1 MKQKLNKLEKY
12 WVMYDVGNSAFA
24 LLVSTIIPIYFKNMA
39 TENGVSA
46 ADSTAYLSYAISIST
61 LIVAIL
67 GPVLGTVA
75 DGKNRKKPLFTLF
88 MLIGVL
94 GCAALALPKSA
105 ILFLVVF
112 VITKVGFSGSLIFYD
127 SMLVDVTTDERMDD
141 VSSQGYA
148 WGYIGSCVPF
158 VVSLAL
164 IFGADYIGIS
174 GTVATAGAFIINA
187 LWWVVVTIPLL
198 KNYKQNYYVETKVNG
213 VKETIKRL
221 GTVCGEIKKDKKVF
235 LFLVAFF
242 FYIDGVYT
250 IIEMA
255 TSYGKDVGI
264 NDTSLLLALLLTQIV
279 AFPCAIIFGKLAQ
292 KFETSRLITV
302 CIGAY
307 FLVAI
312 YALWLDAAWKFWV
325 MATFVGVFQGAI
337 QALSRSYF
345 AKIIPKEKS
354 SEYFGIFDIFG
365 KGASFMGTMLMGIS
379 TQIFHTSKAGV
390 IVIASMF
397 VIGFVIF
404 KIQSQTMQR
413 GEKRSLAVS
422 RTRDE
427 FEAETENDYDD
438 YDYGYE
444 DDYEPG
450 DMDFA
455 EERF

>member
-39 TENGVSA
+39 TQNGISA

-88 MLIGVL
+88 MMVGVI

-105 ILFLVVF
+105 MLFLVVF

-158 VVSLAL
+158 IASLAL
-164 IFGADYIGIS
+164 IVGADYIGIS
-174 GTVATAGAFIINA
+174 GTMATAIAFVINA
-187 LWWVVVTIPLL
+187 LWWAVVTIPLL
-198 KNYKQNYYVETKVNG
+198 KNYKQNYYVETRTSG
-213 VKETIKRL
+213 VTETVKRL
-221 GTVCGEIKKDKKVF
+221 GSVCGEIKNNKKVF

-264 NDTSLLLALLLTQIV
+264 SDTSLLLALLLTQIV
-279 AFPCAIIFGKLAQ
+279 AFPCAIIFGRLAQ
-292 KFETSRLITV
+292 KFDTARLIAV

-307 FLVAI
+307 FLVAV
-312 YALWLDAAWKFWV
+312 YALWLDAAWKFWI

-337 QALSRSYF
+337 QALSRSYY

-390 IVIASMF
+390 IVIAAMF
-397 VIGFVIF
+397 VIGFVVF
-404 KIQSQTMQR
+404 KLQANAMQHK
-413 GEKRSLAVS
+413 EKDFAQKNV
-422 RTRDE
+422 RDE
-427 FEAETENDYDD
+427 FEAEDQNDYYED
-438 YDYGYE
+438 E
-444 DDYEPG
+444 DDYEIG

>member
-39 TENGVSA
+39 TQNSISA

-88 MLIGVL
+88 MMVGVI

-105 ILFLVVF
+105 MLFLVVF

-158 VVSLAL
+158 IASLAL

-174 GTVATAGAFIINA
+174 GTMATAIAFVINA
-187 LWWVVVTIPLL
+187 LWWAVVTIPLL
-198 KNYKQNYYVETKVNG
+198 NNYKQNYYVETRTSG
-213 VKETIKRL
+213 VTETVKRL
-221 GTVCGEIKKDKKVF
+221 GSVCGEIKNNKKVF

-264 NDTSLLLALLLTQIV
+264 SDTSLLLALLLTQIV
-279 AFPCAIIFGKLAQ
+279 AFPCAIIFGRLAQ
-292 KFETSRLITV
+292 KFDTARLIAV

-307 FLVAI
+307 FLVAV
-312 YALWLDAAWKFWV
+312 YALWLDAAWKFWM

-337 QALSRSYF
+337 QALSRSYY
-345 AKIIPKEKS
+345 ARIIPKEKS

-390 IVIASMF
+390 IVIAAMF
-397 VIGFVIF
+397 VIGFVVF
-404 KIQSQTMQR
+404 KLQANAMQHK
-413 GEKRSLAVS
+413 EKDFAQKNV
-422 RTRDE
+422 RDE
-427 FEAETENDYDD
+427 FEAEDQNDYYED
-438 YDYGYE
+438 E
-444 DDYEPG
+444 DDYEIG

>member
-158 VVSLAL
+158 IASLAL

-187 LWWVVVTIPLL
+187 LWWAVVTIPLL
-198 KNYKQNYYVETKVNG
+198 KKYKQNYYVETKVNG

-264 NDTSLLLALLLTQIV
+264 SDTSLLLALLLTQIV

-422 RTRDE
+422 RTLDE

-444 DDYEPG
+444 NDYEIG
-450 DMDFA
+450 DMNFA

>member
-88 MLIGVL
+88 MMVGVI

-105 ILFLVVF
+105 MLFLVVF

-158 VVSLAL
+158 IASLAL

-174 GTVATAGAFIINA
+174 GTMATAIAFVINA
-187 LWWVVVTIPLL
+187 LWWAVVTIPLL
-198 KNYKQNYYVETKVNG
+198 KNYKQNYYVETRTSG
-213 VKETIKRL
+213 VTETVKRL
-221 GTVCGEIKKDKKVF
+221 GSVCGEIKNNKKVF

-264 NDTSLLLALLLTQIV
+264 SDTSLLLALLLTQIV
-279 AFPCAIIFGKLAQ
+279 AFPCAIIFGRLAQ
-292 KFETSRLITV
+292 KFDTARLIAV

-307 FLVAI
+307 FLVAV
-312 YALWLDAAWKFWV
+312 YALWLDAAWKFWM

-337 QALSRSYF
+337 QALSRSYY
-345 AKIIPKEKS
+345 ARIIPKEKS

-390 IVIASMF
+390 IVIAAMF
-397 VIGFVIF
+397 VIGFVVF
-404 KIQSQTMQR
+404 KLQANAMQHK
-413 GEKRSLAVS
+413 EKDFAQKNV
-422 RTRDE
+422 RDE
-427 FEAETENDYDD
+427 FEAEDQNDYYED
-438 YDYGYE
+438 E
-444 DDYEPG
+444 DDYEIG

>member
-39 TENGVSA
+39 TQNGISA

-187 LWWVVVTIPLL
+187 LWWAVVTIPLL

-264 NDTSLLLALLLTQIV
+264 SDTSLLLALLLTQIV

-422 RTRDE
+422 RTLDE

-444 DDYEPG
+444 NDYEIG
-450 DMDFA
+450 DMNFA